1 MPRDYVITGPNEQ
14 HAIEAGLVTPA
25 RYRTDIDR
33 AVMKALIKRSDQP
46 ALRYTIW
53 RFSIMGIAALGAI
66 ALIPCW

>member
-1 MPRDYVITGPNEQ
+1 MPRDYAITGPNAQ

-33 AVMKALIKRSDQP
+33 SVIKALIKRSDQP
-46 ALRYTIW
+46 ALRDIILL
-53 RFSIMGIAALGAI
+53 FSFMGIAALGAI